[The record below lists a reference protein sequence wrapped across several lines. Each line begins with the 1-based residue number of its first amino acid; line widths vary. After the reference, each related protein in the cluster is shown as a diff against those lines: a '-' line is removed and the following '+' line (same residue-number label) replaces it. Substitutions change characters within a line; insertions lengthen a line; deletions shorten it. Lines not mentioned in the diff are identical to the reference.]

1 MNYGERSVELHR
13 KNRGKLSINSKFEIK
28 NKEDLSLAYTPG
40 VAQPCLEISKNKNE
54 IYNLTSA
61 KNTVAV
67 VTDGS
72 SVLGLGDI
80 GPEASLPVM
89 EGKSIL
95 FKKFANVDAYPIALA
110 TQDVDEIVRTVKL
123 ISPFNIVDP

>member
-1 MNYGERSVELHR
+1 MIFWLKSLNYANNHEKKFGSEMS
-13 KNRGKLSINSKFEIK
+13 KLK

-80 GPEASLPVM
+80 GPEASLPEPM
-89 EGKSIL
+89 ARIG
-95 FKKFANVDAYPIALA
+95 
-110 TQDVDEIVRTVKL
+110 
-123 ISPFNIVDP
+123 